1 MQTQSRWFSY
11 TCLLAAMFLWAGSF
25 IALKV
30 ALRSYDPMVI
40 IFSRMALASF
50 CFLFFPRPFRRVKY
64 QPGDLKYI
72 LFMGFC
78 EPCLYFL
85 FEIKALENTSASQAG
100 IIAAVLPLLVAV
112 AAYLFLKERITRKT
126 IAGFILAILGSI
138 WLSLSGQAT
147 EQAPNPLLGNALEFG
162 AMVCATGYIV
172 TLKRLTSTFSPL
184 FLTAVQ
190 AVIGFVFYLP
200 LLLLPSTTLP
210 THFDPGAVM
219 AIVYLGTFV
228 TLGAY
233 GLYNFGVSRI
243 PVSQASAFVN
253 LIPVFTIFLGWS
265 ILNEQLTVV
274 QYAAVAVIMI
284 GVTLS
289 QERPTK

>member
-1 MQTQSRWFSY
+1 M
-11 TCLLAAMFLWAGSF
+11 
-25 IALKV
+25 
-30 ALRSYDPMVI
+30 
-40 IFSRMALASF
+40 
-50 CFLFFPRPFRRVKY
+50 
-64 QPGDLKYI
+64 
-72 LFMGFC
+72 
-78 EPCLYFL
+78 
-85 FEIKALENTSASQAG
+85 
-100 IIAAVLPLLVAV
+100 
-112 AAYLFLKERITRKT
+112 
-126 IAGFILAILGSI
+126 AILGSI

-172 TLKRLTSTFSPL
+172 TLKRLTSTLSPF

-190 AVIGFVFYLP
+190 AIIGFVFYLP

-210 THFDPGAVM
+210 THFDPGGVV

-253 LIPVFTIFLGWS
+253 LIPVFTIFLGWA
-265 ILNEQLTVV
+265 ILNEQLTLL
-274 QYAAVAVIMI
+274 QYAAVAVILI

-289 QERPTK
+289 QERPNS